1 MNFEKLTPDEQNVIY
16 QCLKATVEGPFF
28 PDWEF
33 SILFGLKRDEVAELV
48 KVWSN
53 VDHTSKLV
61 QVAINNS
68 LNNLL
73 GYPHKRFDIW
83 NDYISVSPSELA
95 DLFRKYRD
103 DNSFES
109 SSRGYF
115 NRLM

>member
-1 MNFEKLTPDEQNVIY
+1 M
-16 QCLKATVEGPFF
+16 
-28 PDWEF
+28 
-33 SILFGLKRDEVAELV
+33 FGLKRDKVAELV
-48 KVWSN
+48 KVWSD

-109 SSRGYF
+109 SGRGYF